1 MQRRTSPSLAQLGLA
16 VDAWETTYL
25 HVLDGTDPVFRWI
38 SGTGARPVLQALG
51 DDQRSG
57 LRAGVQGTAARG
69 LPGAAARHRAAL
81 PADVRR
87 RPQARRGQRER
98 SGLMLIRDARADD
111 LEVLL
116 RLLDE
121 DAIREV
127 SEDLSDLAPYAAA
140 LDEILA
146 APHSDRADRGA
157 RRRGGGDR
165 SGHLAAP
172 VDVRRRV
179 GVPGRVGAG
188 LVASPKRRARG

>member
-1 MQRRTSPSLAQLGLA
+1 
-16 VDAWETTYL
+16 
-25 HVLDGTDPVFRWI
+25 
-38 SGTGARPVLQALG
+38 
-51 DDQRSG
+51 
-57 LRAGVQGTAARG
+57 
-69 LPGAAARHRAAL
+69 
-81 PADVRR
+81 
-87 RPQARRGQRER
+87 
-98 SGLMLIRDARADD
+98 MLIRDARADD

-146 APHSDRADRGA
+146 APHSTVLIGELDGEV
-157 RRRGGGDR
+157 GGDR

-172 VDVRRRV
+172 VDVRRRA

-188 LVASPKRRARG
+188 LVASPKRRTRG